1 MHLVN
6 DLLGRVD
13 VWLLRPAF
21 SEQGAG
27 MQECKRISKLL
38 VSLGHATKRQKTL

>member
-6 DLLGRVD
+6 NLLGRVD

-21 SEQGAG
+21 SEQGAVI
-27 MQECKRISKLL
+27 QECKRISKLL
-38 VSLGHATKRQKTL
+38 VSLSDTAKRQQTL